1 LGGTGAIL
9 RTVFLLT
16 GFNNWGKT
24 YLIRKLFHDQ
34 KHDRQRFEKNV
45 LYPFGGQDFCVMPLS
60 NDDLGEPR
68 YEKDYQERMALLK
81 KAKKNPSF
89 ILSAFC
95 PTQELNNSSTR
106 IIQKLYKDD
115 RVIMIPI
122 EYKWCGQAKL
132 LLKAIHEH
140 YEDAPTVEIQPITQA
155 APEQKLKRLQEIVQA
170 ALP

>member
-1 LGGTGAIL
+1 
-9 RTVFLLT
+9 
-16 GFNNWGKT
+16 
-24 YLIRKLFHDQ
+24 
-34 KHDRQRFEKNV
+34 
-45 LYPFGGQDFCVMPLS
+45 
-60 NDDLGEPR
+60 
-68 YEKDYQERMALLK
+68 
-81 KAKKNPSF
+81 
-89 ILSAFC
+89 LSAFC